1 MLDVSACRRVSIKGL
16 RLMFFLDG
24 RSNHCLRFRD
34 YIELFLDIIYI
45 HELEIETV
53 IGIYDW
59 ERKQKQTVSIDLEMA
74 TDIRSSAEIDS
85 IERALDYKA
94 IAKRLIDFVEGSEF
108 FLVETLAEQIAHL
121 VLSEFDV
128 PWLKLRLG
136 KLGAVRGSRDVGVII
151 ERGKKES

>member
-1 MLDVSACRRVSIKGL
+1 M
-16 RLMFFLDG
+16 
-24 RSNHCLRFRD
+24 
-34 YIELFLDIIYI
+34 DIIYI

-59 ERKQKQTVSIDLEMA
+59 ERKQKQIVSIDLEMA

-94 IAKRLIDFVEGSEF
+94 IAKRLIDVVEGSEF

-121 VLSEFDV
+121 VRSEFDV

-136 KLGAVRGSRDVGVII
+136 KPGAVRGSRDVGVTI
-151 ERGKKES
+151 ERGNRET

>member
-1 MLDVSACRRVSIKGL
+1 
-16 RLMFFLDG
+16 MFFLDG

-34 YIELFLDIIYI
+34 HIELFLDIIYI

-94 IAKRLIDFVEGSEF
+94 IAKRLIDFVDGSEF

>member
-1 MLDVSACRRVSIKGL
+1 
-16 RLMFFLDG
+16 MFFLDG

-59 ERKQKQTVSIDLEMA
+59 ERKQKQTVSIDLEME

>member
-1 MLDVSACRRVSIKGL
+1 MVDRIVVCD
-16 RLMFFLDG
+16 FL
-24 RSNHCLRFRD
+24 
-34 YIELFLDIIYI
+34 IIYRALFGHHI
-45 HELEIETV
+45 HHELEIETV

-59 ERKQKQTVSIDLEMA
+59 ERKQKQIVSIDLEMA

-108 FLVETLAEQIAHL
+108 FLVETLAEQISHL

-136 KLGAVRGSRDVGVII
+136 KPGAVRGSRDVGVII

>member
-1 MLDVSACRRVSIKGL
+1 M
-16 RLMFFLDG
+16 
-24 RSNHCLRFRD
+24 
-34 YIELFLDIIYI
+34 DIIYI

-59 ERKQKQTVSIDLEMA
+59 ERKQKQIVSIDLEMA

-136 KLGAVRGSRDVGVII
+136 KPGAARGSRDVGVII

>member
-1 MLDVSACRRVSIKGL
+1 M
-16 RLMFFLDG
+16 
-24 RSNHCLRFRD
+24 
-34 YIELFLDIIYI
+34 DIIYI

-59 ERKQKQTVSIDLEMA
+59 ERKQKQIVSIDLEMA

-128 PWLKLRLG
+128 PWRKLRLG
-136 KLGAVRGSRDVGVII
+136 KPGAGRGSRDVGVTI
-151 ERGKKES
+151 ERGNRES